1 MAEKRDY
8 YEVLGVSKDASE
20 ADIKKAYRQ
29 MAKKYHPDLNPGDKD
44 AEAKFK
50 EVNEAY
56 EVLSDSEKKAKYD
69 RFGHAGVDPSYG
81 AGGGGFGGG
90 FGGFDGGGI
99 DFDLGDI
106 FSSFF
111 GGGFGGSSRSANP
124 NAPQRGSDIQTN
136 VSVSFEE
143 AAKGCRKTV
152 DVYRIEV
159 CDQCSGTGAAKG
171 STTQTCPDCKGKGQI
186 NTQQRTP
193 FGVISSA
200 KVCSRCGGKGTI
212 VTSPCPRCKG
222 KGMIRRP
229 VKIDVDIPAG
239 INDRQ
244 AVNVRGQGNKGIN
257 GGPAGDLRVG
267 INVRP
272 HPFFERDGYNIWC
285 DVTVSFAQA
294 TLGDELLV
302 PTLDGKIKYTLPAGT
317 QSGDVFKIKDKGIQ
331 MLNQRGKGD
340 MLIRII
346 VEVPRQLTQRQKE
359 LLREFD
365 SLSGKKNPF
374 SASANPAA
382 AANAEPEKKGFFG
395 KKKK

>member
-81 AGGGGFGGG
+81 AGSGG
-90 FGGFDGGGI
+90 
-99 DFDLGDI
+99 
-106 FSSFF
+106 F

-143 AAKGCRKTV
+143 AEKGCRKTV

-193 FGVISSA
+193 FGVISST

-285 DVTVSFAQA
+285 DVTVSFVQA
-294 TLGDELLV
+294 ALGDELLV